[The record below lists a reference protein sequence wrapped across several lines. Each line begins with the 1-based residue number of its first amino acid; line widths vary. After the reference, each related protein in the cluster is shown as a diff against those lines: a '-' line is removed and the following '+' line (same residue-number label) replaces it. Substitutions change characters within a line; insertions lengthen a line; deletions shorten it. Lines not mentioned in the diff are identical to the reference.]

1 MDITK
6 SKIFVEHTPDVTI
19 VTLNDEKILHD
30 EQIKEIEKSIML
42 VVEQARRLDMIL
54 DFCYVKFMS
63 SSFLGLLVKI
73 HKKMCERKGRLQLC
87 NVDPNLY
94 KIFEITQLNK
104 VLDVSRQSD

>member
-1 MDITK
+1 MDPTK
-6 SKIFVEHTPDVTI
+6 SKIFVEHTQEVTI
-19 VTLNDEKILHD
+19 VTLNDQRILHD

>member
-1 MDITK
+1 MDPTK
-6 SKIFVEHTPDVTI
+6 SKIFVEHTQDVTI
-19 VTLNDEKILHD
+19 VTLNDERILHD
-30 EQIKEIEKSIML
+30 EQIK
-42 VVEQARRLDMIL
+42 
-54 DFCYVKFMS
+54 S

-104 VLDVSRQSD
+104 VLDVSRQSN

>member
-1 MDITK
+1 MDPTK
-6 SKIFVEHTPDVTI
+6 SKIFVEHTQDVTI
-19 VTLNDEKILHD
+19 VTLNDERILHD

-104 VLDVSRQSD
+104 VLDISRQSD